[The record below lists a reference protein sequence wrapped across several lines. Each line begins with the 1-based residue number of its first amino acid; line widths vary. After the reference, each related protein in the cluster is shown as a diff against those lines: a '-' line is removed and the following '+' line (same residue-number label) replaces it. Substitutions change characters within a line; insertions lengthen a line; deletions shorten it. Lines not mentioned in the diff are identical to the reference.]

1 MEKSFRYKI
10 LTNEIQ
16 FIKWT
21 DDITG
26 SGYGINAML
35 MVMMSMMIKMAGKV
49 TCPVSVKGEKMTVD
63 EKEGRRGAGRGITA
77 YHRSPRIAL
86 YGTTK
91 TVQAEIKNL

>member
-1 MEKSFRYKI
+1 MKF
-10 LTNEIQ
+10 IQ

-26 SGYGINAML
+26 SGDGINAIL

-49 TCPVSVKGEKMTVD
+49 TCPVSVKGEKMTVG
-63 EKEGRRGAGRGITA
+63 EKERRGWERRRGAGRGINA